1 MEVIDNDLKEF
12 LNPFCFMSLFLLSMA
27 LPCYRIWSQD
37 IDDIYKQVTCFTPKN
52 SLFLAL

>member
-12 LNPFCFMSLFLLSMA
+12 LNPFCFMSLFLLPMA

-37 IDDIYKQVTCFTPKN
+37 IDDIYKQVTCFTSKN